1 MMTRAVA
8 RRQKTEARGRA
19 PRASRRANARRDAH
33 TDGSADIRTFGRRPT
48 ARAFFH
54 PPTLFRE
61 DDGVGVCAGTNIRI
75 ITILNLNK
83 KHVSQIR
90 DGARCRVSIS
100 RAAVEGIF
108 EGIIFDVH
116 GVKTSTIRDLTPRH
130 DLYRSRSRG
139 NDGDDGDD
147 RARTHRRVVVR
158 PHGSNTHSRHRTHA
172 KQKHSLTK

>member
-1 MMTRAVA
+1 LVSSP
-8 RRQKTEARGRA
+8 